1 MEISGNSINQPVNFY
16 TKNTGNTINM
26 AIDENKLPLANNI
39 FMPELV
45 TEKALKNITQP
56 RKKRKSK
63 RFNALDSEYLPD
75 EPSEKET
82 TNEIQETDNFFISGN
97 QNNIKENI
105 KTGIEHFVTNTPL
118 INYFFMRKKEQN
130 IKKAVETLNDI
141 SQNVDELLNTAV
153 PYGEETDVYNDI
165 ANNLTKA
172 VNILGNA
179 NKNL

>member
-1 MEISGNSINQPVNFY
+1 
-16 TKNTGNTINM
+16 
-26 AIDENKLPLANNI
+26 
-39 FMPELV
+39 
-45 TEKALKNITQP
+45 
-56 RKKRKSK
+56 
-63 RFNALDSEYLPD
+63 
-75 EPSEKET
+75 
-82 TNEIQETDNFFISGN
+82 
-97 QNNIKENI
+97 
-105 KTGIEHFVTNTPL
+105 
-118 INYFFMRKKEQN
+118 MRKKEQN